1 MQLWEQHLQ
10 RMILTVVVM
19 SNLYMITIT
28 YIKLHDLEVYPI
40 LLEYFFL
47 DNNLDFT
54 TLNKNTNKL
63 N

>member
-1 MQLWEQHLQ
+1 
-10 RMILTVVVM
+10 MILTVVVM

-28 YIKLHDLEVYPI
+28 YVKLHGLEVYPI

>member
-1 MQLWEQHLQ
+1 
-10 RMILTVVVM
+10 MILTVVVM
-19 SNLYMITIT
+19 SNMYMITIT

-40 LLEYFFL
+40 PLEYFFL
-47 DNNLDFT
+47 DNNLDFA